1 MSYFEYIF
9 KEFIDTYR
17 KYQLEYSRLEK
28 INPSS
33 EHFAYSSCKEKIVYC
48 ENRLNWLF
56 DEVNKVKHLVEC
68 VDKENI
74 EHVEDLKY
82 TENHLKKQDIL
93 LPQTLH
99 MGNVVDLRSGVI
111 INHTITSSTSTD
123 IIRSGIE
130 VFKIEK

>member
-1 MSYFEYIF
+1 M
-9 KEFIDTYR
+9 
-17 KYQLEYSRLEK
+17 
-28 INPSS
+28 
-33 EHFAYSSCKEKIVYC
+33 
-48 ENRLNWLF
+48 NWLF
-56 DEVNKVKHLVEC
+56 DEVNHVKHLVEC
-68 VDKENI
+68 MNKENI

-99 MGNVVDLRSGVI
+99 IGNDVDLRSGVI

-130 VFKIEK
+130 VLKIEK